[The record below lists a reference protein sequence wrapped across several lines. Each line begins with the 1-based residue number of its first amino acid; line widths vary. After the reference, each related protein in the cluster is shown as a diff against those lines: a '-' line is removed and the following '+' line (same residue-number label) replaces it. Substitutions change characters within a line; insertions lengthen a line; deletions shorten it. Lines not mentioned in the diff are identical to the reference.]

1 MCPLKAT
8 DKPSRMD
15 KRISPL
21 APGNRL
27 APRRPDDQA
36 RQAPRQVAAQ
46 AQHGQGR
53 KRHPDRHRRT
63 SADQKGDAQDEGDQ
77 ARHAAIVGTTVAEK
91 LLICEIQAD
100 VKGRESITGLAD
112 DLDDVAKVLGGE
124 GSKQAQAAAAH
135 LRELAQQDAAI
146 TTFKKMQADV
156 RASTNAL
163 KAADAKAA
171 NCAKQVAAM
180 DPPTAKRPPP
190 CSGAYPRWRGV
201 ANLPPRGWWWSI
213 LLFHPTP
220 TAARERILALF
231 EVWYRRW
238 EFQFAPAIAG
248 GRSA

>member
-1 MCPLKAT
+1 M
-8 DKPSRMD
+8 
-15 KRISPL
+15 
-21 APGNRL
+21 
-27 APRRPDDQA
+27 
-36 RQAPRQVAAQ
+36 
-46 AQHGQGR
+46 
-53 KRHPDRHRRT
+53 
-63 SADQKGDAQDEGDQ
+63 
-77 ARHAAIVGTTVAEK
+77 AEK
-91 LLICEIQAD
+91 LLKYEIQAD

-112 DLDDVAKVLGGE
+112 DLDDVAKMLGGE
-124 GSKQAQAAAAH
+124 GSKQAPAAAAH

-146 TTFKKMQADV
+146 TTFKKLHAEV
-156 RASTNAL
+156 RASTSAL

-201 ANLPPRGWWWSI
+201 ANLPPRGWCWSI

-238 EFQFAPAIAG
+238 EFQFAPAISG
-248 GRSA
+248 GRSPQWSAARPRASCFNPRPPLLAGDTASCARLWFCLAFPCKCAYPQNPPTQTLRSIAKGSEKLNHHKAL